1 MAVSWEYFVGRR
13 RLRVKE
19 WMSRKNI
26 TSYADFVGVLNGMEI
41 APPKESTVAHYFRPD
56 PEEGGPKEKLKKSA
70 VPSHT
75 PEKSPTEKY
84 GASKIQKPKTTR
96 RRRSTK
102 KTT

>member
-1 MAVSWEYFVGRR
+1 
-13 RLRVKE
+13 
-19 WMSRKNI
+19 
-26 TSYADFVGVLNGMEI
+26 
-41 APPKESTVAHYFRPD
+41 VAHYFRPD